1 MLTYQKLQQN
11 EAIAPGMIGMT
22 LAAFDELY
30 GVFEVHH
37 QRRLKE
43 RAVTKRA
50 GTVRRRV
57 PGAGARHRY
66 DLRDRLLMTLFWQH
80 VYTTYAV
87 IGFFYD
93 IDATNVEDNLKD
105 VLATLATMAPFSV
118 AYAAVA
124 RPKLRSPQAVVAAF
138 PAVRLLM
145 ESTAHSAAGINQQ
158 ERLSHVGTMTN
169 AAPEI
174 GRSQTN

>member
-1 MLTYQKLQQN
+1 MITYERLKWD

-43 RAVTKRA
+43 LAVTKRA
-50 GTVRRRV
+50 GTVRRRTT
-57 PGAGARHRY
+57 GAGARHRY

-87 IGFFYD
+87 IGFFYA

-105 VLATLATMAPFSV
+105 VLATLATMAQFTLP
-118 AYAAVA
+118 AATA
-124 RPKLRSPQAVVAAF
+124 ERPKLRSPQAVMTAF
-138 PAVRLLM
+138 PAVRLLL
-145 ESTAHSAAGINQQ
+145 EAKTQNLKTLPPQNRLGRVSTI
-158 ERLSHVGTMTN
+158 TN
-169 AAPEI
+169 APTNM
-174 GRSQTN
+174 GRSRAG